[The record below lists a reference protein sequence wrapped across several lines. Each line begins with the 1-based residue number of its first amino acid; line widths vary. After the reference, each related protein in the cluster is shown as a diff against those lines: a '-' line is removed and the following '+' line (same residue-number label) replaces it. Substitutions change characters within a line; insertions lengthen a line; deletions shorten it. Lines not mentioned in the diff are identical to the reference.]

1 MSLRQQLTAAD
12 AVAGRTDSLFA
23 RALGDDAGAR
33 THGLSARL
41 DAALDPALL
50 QARFDAAVAALRA
63 QHPQLAAAPMR
74 LFAERVPHRA
84 DSAPALAL
92 CERELLRIPAPAME
106 SSLRA
111 VQFAF
116 EDGAARIVLTAS
128 RAFAGK
134 ALLLRLL
141 AHLVEG
147 GGFEAM
153 PAPAAG
159 EGDGAQRDWREC
171 PPLAAWAA
179 PGQGQGV
186 ATLGPVAV
194 KAGLEQLMPAL
205 ARVLQAFTQ
214 QNAAC
219 VPVLIDAAP
228 AAASGGG
235 WALRDLRAASATDSD
250 RARPARIDADAG
262 AGETWLDD
270 ARLAAAWGSDA
281 GFALGLVVADAAP
294 LAPAGVRELSYRA
307 FQRPPLP
314 ITLLVERGDDETLAI
329 SLHHDRAALGA
340 ADARWLL
347 SCIANVARGLAAA
360 PQQAAESIA
369 LLDQAEHGAVL
380 ALGRGGG
387 ERLASP
393 LRIDARIAELAASQ
407 PGAAAVS
414 DADGALSYAELE
426 REAAHLAAA
435 LAARG
440 VGRGDHVGLCL
451 PRSRHLVTAALAVLK
466 AGAVYVPIDPDYPAE
481 RIAYLC
487 EDAALKL
494 AICDDGREFDAPGA
508 TVLAL
513 SQWRATP
520 AAPQWRPDPDCAL
533 DDPAYMIYTSGST
546 GRPKGVRVS
555 HRSVQALLGAVERD
569 FALTRADVWSFFH
582 SFAFDFSVWEVWG
595 ALITGAR
602 VHVVAHAT
610 SRDPQAFIAEANA
623 QGVSV
628 LSQTPSAFGQLMA
641 ADRETPLGAQL
652 RLVVFG
658 GEALDARALLPWFD
672 RHPESGCR
680 LINMFGITETTV
692 HVTAKDIRRI
702 HALQGS
708 RSVGRPIDGWRA
720 YVLDAQG
727 HVLPPGIDGEIY
739 VAGSGVALGYHER
752 PELNQQ
758 RFLPDLLGEGRMYR
772 SGDRGR
778 LLPDGELLHL
788 GRLDNQIKLRG
799 FRIELDEI
807 RNVLLRCRGV
817 EAAAALF
824 SQRDKLDAATARIDA
839 YVILADGHLKD
850 VWQQAMQLLPEYM
863 LPTSIARVSAMPL
876 TANGKLDAKAI
887 GERILEKS
895 GSPERI
901 ATIAVAAGAGADAAV
916 DESRPA
922 PAADA
927 GDEVERHLIEIWS
940 ELFDQPVGRSDNFF
954 DLGGNSLFAIRL
966 SSKARERG
974 LPGLSLRDLYVH
986 QTISGLS
993 SYLSRN

>member
-1 MSLRQQLTAAD
+1 MSIRQQLAAAD

-33 THGLSARL
+33 THALSARL
-41 DAALDPALL
+41 DAPLDEAVL
-50 QARFDAAVAALRA
+50 QARFAAAVAALRA
-63 QHPQLAAAPMR
+63 QRPELTAAPMH
-74 LFAERVPHRA
+74 LFVERVPHRA
-84 DSAPALAL
+84 DSAQAQAL
-92 CERELLRIPAPAME
+92 CERELLRSPAPAME
-106 SSLRA
+106 LSLRV
-111 VQFAF
+111 VQFVF
-116 EDGAARIVLTAS
+116 EDGAARIVLSAA

-141 AHLVEG
+141 THLVEG
-147 GGFEAM
+147 GGFDV
-153 PAPAAG
+153 APTQAAG
-159 EGDGAQRDWREC
+159 EGDGARRDWSDC
-171 PPLAAWAA
+171 PPLATWAA
-179 PGQGQGV
+179 PGRGDG
-186 ATLGPVAV
+186 AAALGPVAV
-194 KAGLEQLMPAL
+194 RAGLEQVMPAL

-214 QNAAC
+214 QTAAC
-219 VPVLIDAAP
+219 LPVLIDAAP

-235 WALRDLRAASATDSD
+235 WALRDLNAD
-250 RARPARIDADAG
+250 RTHPARIDADAGAG

-270 ARLAAAWGSDA
+270 ARLSAFATAWGGEA
-281 GFALGLVVADAAP
+281 GFALGLVVAAAAP
-294 LAPAGVRELSYRA
+294 LAPAGTSELRYRA
-307 FQRPPLP
+307 FQRPPMP
-314 ITLLVERGDDETLAI
+314 ITLLVERGDDDNLAI
-329 SLHHDRAALGA
+329 SLHHELIALGA
-340 ADARWLL
+340 ADAHWLL
-347 SCIANVARGLAAA
+347 SCIANVMRGLAAA
-360 PQQAAESIA
+360 PEQAPERIA
-369 LLDQAEHGAVL
+369 LLDEAEQGAVL

-393 LRIDARIAELAASQ
+393 LRIDRRIAELAALQ
-407 PGAAAVS
+407 PDAAAVS

-426 REAAHLAAA
+426 REAAHLAAG

-451 PRSRHLVTAALAVLK
+451 SRSRHLVTAALAVLK

-487 EDAALKL
+487 EDAALTL

-508 TVLAL
+508 TVLAM

-520 AAPQWRPDPDCAL
+520 AAADWRPDPDCAL

-569 FALTRADVWSFFH
+569 FALTGADVWSFFH

-610 SRDPQAFIAEANA
+610 SRDPQAFIADANA

-672 RHPESGCR
+672 RHPESECR

-720 YVLDAQG
+720 YVLDPQG
-727 HVLPPGIDGEIY
+727 SVLPPGIDGEIY
-739 VAGSGVALGYHER
+739 VAGSGVALNYHQR

-839 YVILADGHLKD
+839 YVILADGSLKD

-901 ATIAVAAGAGADAAV
+901 ATIAVAAGAAVESAAA
-916 DESRPA
+916 ESA